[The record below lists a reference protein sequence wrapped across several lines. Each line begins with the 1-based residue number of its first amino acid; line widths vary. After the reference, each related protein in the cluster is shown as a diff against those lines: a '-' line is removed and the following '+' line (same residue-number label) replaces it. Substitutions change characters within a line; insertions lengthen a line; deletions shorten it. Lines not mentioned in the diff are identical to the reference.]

1 MRALCPPGSLLTWK
15 SLPPRALPVWP
26 VCVSICGAVAARR
39 PGGQGLCLLL
49 LPSCRVATRGQ
60 SSQDGRSALSPA
72 AKAQTGESLCLN
84 TPVRFHWA
92 MNTARRGSLRARTAL
107 TTVPSEHIFPCN
119 WRPEGRT
126 SSEAVLR
133 PGDPGPPLLL
143 SPLAC
148 RPAARTRLPCTPVRS
163 PCRGSAAWD
172 ALTCHSDPDWAPAIT
187 SSQGFCRLPA
197 PGTHTSTC
205 PQCSP
210 HRVGTVPVPVQH
222 ALLGQHRLLVDLCPQ
237 GTPPGPSHGSV
248 GTLSSHLL
256 CGLVADIRAL
266 GPGAQTQW

>member
-92 MNTARRGSLRARTAL
+92 MNTACRGSLRARTAL
-107 TTVPSEHIFPCN
+107 TTVPSEHVFPCN

-143 SPLAC
+143 SALAC
-148 RPAARTRLPCTPVRS
+148 RPAARTRLPCAPVRS

-172 ALTCHSDPDWAPAIT
+172 ALTCHSDPDWAPA
-187 SSQGFCRLPA
+187 SPPPRASA
-197 PGTHTSTC
+197 TC
-205 PQCSP
+205 
-210 HRVGTVPVPVQH
+210 
-222 ALLGQHRLLVDLCPQ
+222 LPQ
-237 GTPPGPSHGSV
+237 GHTQAPVLSAVPTGWALFLCLRSVPCWGSTICWWTFAPRAPPGSI
-248 GTLSSHLL
+248 TWL
-256 CGLVADIRAL
+256 CGDSELTSAVWA
-266 GPGAQTQW
+266 GG